1 MKYRDILGYSKKQS
15 KKKIIKEDKN
25 TSMTDLL
32 KEEFGDTLN
41 ETLPALGREYDD
53 FKKAEKLYIQS
64 IRKLAM
70 KAGRVEKVY
79 DKQISYSFK
88 KLVSKPMMK
97 FKNALDDVLRK
108 LQ

>member
-1 MKYRDILGYSKKQS
+1 MDYKTLMGYN
-15 KKKIIKEDKN
+15 KKKKVVKEESKPKVNRVLEDI
-25 TSMTDLL
+25 
-32 KEEFGDTLN
+32 KEEFNLN

-70 KAGRVEKVY
+70 KAGKVEKVY
-79 DKQISYSFK
+79 DKQISFSFK

>member
-1 MKYRDILGYSKKQS
+1 MDYKTLMGYN
-15 KKKIIKEDKN
+15 KKKKVVKEESKPKVNRVLEDI
-25 TSMTDLL
+25 
-32 KEEFGDTLN
+32 KEEFNLN

>member
-1 MKYRDILGYSKKQS
+1 MDYKTLMGYSKKKKVVKEES
-15 KKKIIKEDKN
+15 KPKVNRVLEDI
-25 TSMTDLL
+25 
-32 KEEFGDTLN
+32 KEEFNLN

-70 KAGRVEKVY
+70 KAGKVEKVY
-79 DKQISYSFK
+79 DKQISFSFK